1 MSPCCTLRC
10 PATCCRYSR
19 CDCVFVC
26 NTRHSQPVDC
36 MLVGE
41 DATLTVVV
49 SCGWCRDIGDN
60 SISGPIPGSIV
71 SLSVLQELY
80 VLPHSNLHL

>member
-1 MSPCCTLRC
+1 MIAFSCAIHGIPNRST
-10 PATCCRYSR
+10 
-19 CDCVFVC
+19 VC
-26 NTRHSQPVDC
+26 
-36 MLVGE
+36 LVGE